1 MHPIRQI
8 AKGRWKALVTEFGLS
23 PLILDG
29 KHHPCPICGGNDRF
43 RFDDKNGMGTYI
55 CSQCGAGDG
64 IMLLERVTKLPF
76 SEIASKIEQV
86 SGTITVE
93 LPKKE
98 IDEAAR
104 KEAKNRLWSAG
115 VSVGRDNPAGMYL
128 FNRGLDAKPNK
139 SLRFVDGVFHSTGSD
154 KFPVMVAKICDAEG
168 NPINL
173 HITYLTRDGHKADVS
188 PSRRIMSGTLPKGSA
203 IRLGPVAEVMGIAE
217 GIETALSASAMYDI
231 PVWSSINAN
240 GLSNWSPPS
249 GVKKVMIF
257 ADNDESFTGQKHSY
271 DLANRLKC
279 VNKLDVEVLMPES
292 VGYDW
297 NDVLWGSNAK

>member
-1 MHPIRQI
+1 
-8 AKGRWKALVTEFGLS
+8 
-23 PLILDG
+23 
-29 KHHPCPICGGNDRF
+29 
-43 RFDDKNGMGTYI
+43 
-55 CSQCGAGDG
+55 
-64 IMLLERVTKLPF
+64 MLLERVTKLPF